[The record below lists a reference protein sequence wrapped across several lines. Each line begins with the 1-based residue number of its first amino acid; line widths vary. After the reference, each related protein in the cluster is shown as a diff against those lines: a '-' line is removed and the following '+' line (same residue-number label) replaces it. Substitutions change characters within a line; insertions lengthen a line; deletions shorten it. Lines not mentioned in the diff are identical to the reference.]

1 MPRDFKSF
9 SKENENIINE
19 NPNKTKE
26 YEDILNK
33 YKNMNNDELMSN
45 LFREAS
51 KLKQEGKL
59 DNNTL
64 TSLKSTLSSFLNSE
78 QQNML
83 NSLINAINDNT

>member
-59 DNNTL
+59 NDNTL
-64 TSLKSTLSSFLNSE
+64 ISLKSTLSPFLNSE

-83 NSLINAINDNT
+83 NSLIDAINDNT